1 VLIRQVE
8 AVQRCDSREAGP
20 PLLIRRVLDGCSDS
34 RLAGSGRPGDP
45 EQEAAGRAV
54 DGGQQPGQSLAEPG
68 CDYSLLDA
76 AQRLIP
82 LSVA

>member
-1 VLIRQVE
+1 MLIRQVE
-8 AVQRCDSREAGP
+8 AVQRRDSREAGP
-20 PLLIRRVLDGCSDS
+20 PLLVRRVLDGCSDG

-45 EQEAAGRAV
+45 EQEASGRAV
-54 DGGQQPGQSLAEPG
+54 DGGQQLDQSLAEPG
-68 CDYSLLDA
+68 CGYSLLEA